1 MIDRVELAATILL
14 SVAAVA
20 TAWSSY
26 QATRWNGEQAKASSR
41 TNAIRIDA
49 ARAQGLAE
57 AQTQV
62 DVATFTSWV
71 DAYARD
77 ETELADFYFE
87 RFRAEFKPAVEAW
100 IARRPLRNP
109 DAPLTPFAMPQYRL
123 EATAEAERLDEEAAA
138 SAALVQ
144 RNIQR
149 SSNYVLAVVLFA
161 VSLFFGTPTEHRS
174 CRRSPDAGSRS
185 PAAIAAAASTT
196 MIPVALRSSTLPI
209 SRAALAANAGTL
221 TCRQPAAAP
230 RCTAP
235 APACAVAI
243 SIAPARLA
251 SAAPWAGPL
260 AADRANRRPRSAARR
275 ARGRSSRRC
284 CRSRSW
290 R

>member
-1 MIDRVELAATILL
+1 MANRDRVELVATVLL

-26 QATRWNGEQAKASSR
+26 QATRWNGEQAKAASR

-77 ETELADFYFE
+77 ETMLADFYFD

-100 IARRPLRNP
+100 IAERPLRNP

-123 EATAEAERLDEEAAA
+123 AADAEADRLDAEAEA
-138 SAALVQ
+138 SSVIVQ

-149 SSNYVLAVVLFA
+149 ASNYVLAVVLFA
-161 VSLFFGTPTEHRS
+161 VSLFFAGLSTRLGDRRLRQIVVAVGCVVFLGTAIWVAT
-174 CRRSPDAGSRS
+174 SPVS
-185 PAAIAAAASTT
+185 
-196 MIPVALRSSTLPI
+196 
-209 SRAALAANAGTL
+209 L
-221 TCRQPAAAP
+221 T
-230 RCTAP
+230 
-235 APACAVAI
+235 V
-243 SIAPARLA
+243 
-251 SAAPWAGPL
+251 
-260 AADRANRRPRSAARR
+260 
-275 ARGRSSRRC
+275 
-284 CRSRSW
+284 
-290 R
+290 